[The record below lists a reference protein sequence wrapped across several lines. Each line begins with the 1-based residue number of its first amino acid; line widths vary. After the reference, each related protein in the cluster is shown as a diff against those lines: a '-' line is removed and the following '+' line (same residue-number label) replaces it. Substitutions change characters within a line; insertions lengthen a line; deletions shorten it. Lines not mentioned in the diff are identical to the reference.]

1 MATFYKMT
9 LCPTQDGY
17 SVQHPFSINRM
28 QLDGGS
34 TRFRKGKK
42 GLPSSVSVQW
52 VVDKNGYD
60 YLLAFYR
67 LWESQTPRINPFLLD
82 LIIDESA
89 LIEYSCFFSSG
100 LALSSVNGPI
110 RTVTASLEVSA
121 KKPDAAVDEIIVLG
135 VLDLVNPLEKL
146 TNTDLPNAL
155 ENL

>member
-28 QLDGGS
+28 QLDGGA

-67 LWESQTPRINPFLLD
+67 LWEAQTPKINPFLLD

-89 LIEYSCFFSSG
+89 LLEYSCFFSGG
-100 LALSSVNGPI
+100 LVLSAVNGPI
-110 RTVTASLEVSA
+110 RTVTATLEVIA
-121 KKPDAAVDEIIVLG
+121 KKPDTTVDEIIILG
-135 VLDLVNPLEKL
+135 VLDLINPLEEL
-146 TNTDLPNAL
+146 VNEDLPNAVGGL
-155 ENL
+155 

>member
-17 SVQHPFSINRM
+17 SVQHTFSINRM
-28 QLDGGS
+28 QLDGGA

-42 GLPSSVSVQW
+42 GLPPSVNVQW

-67 LWESQTPRINPFLLD
+67 LWEAQTPKINPFLLD

-89 LIEYSCFFSSG
+89 LTEYSCFFSSG
-100 LALSSVNGPI
+100 LVLSAVNGPI
-110 RTVTASLEVSA
+110 RTVTATLEVIA
-121 KKPDAAVDEIIVLG
+121 KKPDYNMDEVIVLG
-135 VLDLVNPLEKL
+135 VSDLVNPLEEL
-146 TNTDLPNAL
+146 VNEDLPNAVGGL
-155 ENL
+155 